1 MLGLIVNEK
10 IICEKAL
17 YEKNIEGK
25 PMKTI
30 RLIIKKYLNEKLTK
44 EQVFE
49 KVDNFMK
56 EMYKDKYNKSYWK
69 KVINDAINT
78 ISKYNSY
85 NLIDIEQI
93 EIYKEEL
100 EIIESLNDITLEKLA
115 FILLVY
121 AKINKI
127 INPLSDGRIN
137 INLNSI
143 FEEAKVKKDKKLLHK
158 LVEIKYILTSFTC
171 DSTTMKINYMKNEG
185 DVEIIVNN
193 LQDNN
198 AITYYLEYKLGYK
211 YKTCELKDCNKRFK
225 LKSLNSPQ
233 IYCNVCSKTVEKEN
247 KLSYWNKNKD
257 KINNARRK

>member
-17 YEKNIEGK
+17 SEKNIEGK

-30 RLIIKKYLNEKLTK
+30 RLIIKKYLNEKFTK
-44 EQVFE
+44 EQVLE
-49 KVDNFMK
+49 KVDSFMK
-56 EMYKDKYNKSYWK
+56 EIYKDKYNKSYWK
-69 KVINDAINT
+69 KVITEATNT

-100 EIIESLNDITLEKLA
+100 EIIESLNDISLEKLA
-115 FILLVY
+115 FVLLVY

-143 FEEAKVKKDKKLLHK
+143 FEESKVRKDKKLLHK
-158 LVEIKYILTSFTC
+158 LVELKYILTNTTC
-171 DSTTMKINYMKNEG
+171 DSTTMKVNYMSSESDIG
-185 DVEIIVNN
+185 LTVNN
-193 LQDNN
+193 LKDLNS
-198 AITYYLEYKLGYK
+198 ITYYLEYKLGYK
-211 YKTCELKDCNKRFK
+211 YGTCEICGGRFRITNKKNTSQKYCNKCKKYRDK
-225 LKSLNSPQ
+225 DK
-233 IYCNVCSKTVEKEN
+233 YKK
-247 KLSYWNKNKD
+247 YNKNRNKGD
-257 KINNARRK
+257 DI

>member
-17 YEKNIEGK
+17 SEKTLEGK

-30 RLIIKKYLNEKLTK
+30 RLIIKKYLSEKLTK

-56 EMYKDKYNKSYWK
+56 DIYKDKYNKSYWK
-69 KVINDAINT
+69 KVITEAINT
-78 ISKYNSY
+78 VSKYNSY
-85 NLIDIEQI
+85 NLIDIEKI

-127 INPLSDGRIN
+127 INPTSDGRIN
-137 INLNSI
+137 VNLNSI

-158 LVEIKYILTSFTC
+158 LVELKYILTNTTC
-171 DSTTMKINYMKNEG
+171 DSTTMKINYIKNEG
-185 DVEIIVNN
+185 EANIIVDN
-193 LQDNN
+193 LQDGNPV
-198 AITYYLEYKLGYK
+198 TYYLEYKLEYRYG
-211 YKTCELKDCNKRFK
+211 TCEVCSKRFK
-225 LKSLNSPQ
+225 LKSNNSNQ
-233 IYCNVCSKTVEKEN
+233 KYCNKCYKEKHKEQD
-247 KLSYWNKNKD
+247 KEYQKNKRI
-257 KINNARRK
+257 INSSTNVK

>member
-17 YEKNIEGK
+17 SEKNIEGK

-56 EMYKDKYNKSYWK
+56 EIYKDKYNKSYWK
-69 KVINDAINT
+69 KVITEAINT
-78 ISKYNSY
+78 VSKYNSY
-85 NLIDIEQI
+85 NLIDIEKI

-115 FILLVY
+115 FTLLVY
-121 AKINKI
+121 AKINRI
-127 INPLSDGRIN
+127 INPTSDGRIN
-137 INLNSI
+137 ISLNSI
-143 FEEAKVKKDKKLLHK
+143 FEEAKIKKDKKLLHK
-158 LVEIKYILTSFTC
+158 LVELKYILTNATC

-185 DVEIIVNN
+185 DVNIVVDN
-193 LQDNN
+193 LQDSN
-198 AITYYLEYKLGYK
+198 AITYYLEHKLGYK
-211 YKTCELKDCNKRFK
+211 YGICEVCGKRFRK
-225 LKSLNSPQ
+225 LNPKNTSQ
-233 IYCNVCSKTVEKEN
+233 IYCSRCKNNIEKE
-247 KLSYWNKNKD
+247 KD
-257 KINNARRK
+257 KIKKYNKYHNS

>member
-17 YEKNIEGK
+17 SKKNIEGK

-56 EMYKDKYNKSYWK
+56 EIYKDKYNKSYWK
-69 KVINDAINT
+69 KVITEAINT
-78 ISKYNSY
+78 VSKYNNY
-85 NLIDIEQI
+85 NLIDIEKI

-115 FILLVY
+115 FTLLVY

-127 INPLSDGRIN
+127 INPTSDGRIN
-137 INLNSI
+137 ISLNSI

-158 LVEIKYILTSFTC
+158 LVELKYILTNATC
-171 DSTTMKINYMKNEG
+171 DSTTMKINYIKSEG
-185 DVEIIVNN
+185 DTDIVVNN
-193 LQDNN
+193 LQDCNV
-198 AITYYLEYKLGYK
+198 ITYYLEYKFKDK
-211 YKTCELKDCNKRFK
+211 YRTCEICGKRYK
-225 LKSLNSPQ
+225 LKSPNSPQ
-233 IYCNVCSKTVEKEN
+233 IYCNMCSKTIEKEN

>member
-17 YEKNIEGK
+17 SEKNIEGK

-49 KVDNFMK
+49 KVDSFMT
-56 EMYKDKYNKSYWK
+56 EIYEDKYNKSYWK
-69 KVINDAINT
+69 KVISEAINT

-85 NLIDIEQI
+85 NLIDIEKI

-100 EIIESLNDITLEKLA
+100 EVVESLNDIRLEKLA

-121 AKINKI
+121 AKVNKI

-158 LVEIKYILTSFTC
+158 LVGLKYILTNTTC
-171 DSTTMKINYMKNEG
+171 DSTTMKVNYMSSEE
-185 DVEIIVNN
+185 DVKTIVDN

-211 YKTCELKDCNKRFK
+211 YGACEICNKRFRII
-225 LKSLNSPQ
+225 SNNSK
-233 IYCNVCSKTVEKEN
+233 YCNKCAKEIKKEMNKEN
-247 KLSYWNKNKD
+247 MKKYRNVVK
-257 KINNARRK
+257 